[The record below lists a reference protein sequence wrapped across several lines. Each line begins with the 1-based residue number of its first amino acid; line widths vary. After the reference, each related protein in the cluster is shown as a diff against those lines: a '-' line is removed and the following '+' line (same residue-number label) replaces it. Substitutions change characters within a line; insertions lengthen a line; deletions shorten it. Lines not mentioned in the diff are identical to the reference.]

1 MKYIWT
7 FCIFLSFVQTHQ
19 AQRAN
24 YELVWSDEFEGNG
37 AIDPEKWHHQT
48 QIPNGQSWYNGEIQ
62 HYTDR
67 IENSFVS
74 EGTLKIMAKRET
86 YTNQGVTKD
95 FTSARLNS
103 KFAFTYGRV
112 VVRAKLPFGIGT
124 WPAIW
129 MLGKNIIEPGA
140 YFTSTH
146 GTTSWPA
153 CGEIDI
159 MEHWGNNQN
168 YISSALHTPSS
179 FGGTVNTGGQFVS
192 NVSDEFHDYILE
204 WDEER
209 MIFSVDNI
217 VHYTYQPDPQNM
229 ETWPFDAD
237 QYMLFN
243 VAILPEI
250 IPTNFTED
258 AMEVDYIRIY
268 QNNLA
273 AGDFEQPLSQPWY
286 PNPARD
292 HITLQDASDYMGGT
306 VKIFGIDGALIGVF
320 EVSATSLILDMSSYA
335 SGLYYV
341 VLESASQ
348 RHTNTS
354 KVIKF

>member
-159 MEHWGNNQN
+159 MEQTGQDKTGVGATVHFPN
-168 YISSALHTPSS
+168 SSGTGPSFITAS
-179 FGGTVNTGGQFVS
+179 RSIENSEEYHVYTVEWRQDEIIFAADNEIYHRVT
-192 NVSDEFHDYILE
+192 NVSELPFNSDFFLIL
-204 WDEER
+204 
-209 MIFSVDNI
+209 
-217 VHYTYQPDPQNM
+217 
-229 ETWPFDAD
+229 
-237 QYMLFN
+237 N
-243 VAILPEI
+243 VA
-250 IPTNFTED
+250 
-258 AMEVDYIRIY
+258 
-268 QNNLA
+268 
-273 AGDFEQPLSQPWY
+273 
-286 PNPARD
+286 
-292 HITLQDASDYMGGT
+292 MGGT
-306 VKIFGIDGALIGVF
+306 LGGLVDPNF
-320 EVSATSLILDMSSYA
+320 TSDQMVVD
-335 SGLYYV
+335 YV
-341 VLESASQ
+341 RVYQ
-348 RHTNTS
+348 
-354 KVIKF
+354 